1 MHIYRGNV
9 MNGVSITCNTYAKP
23 RTIYNLYNN
32 GTFLN
37 THKLS
42 HPMEAIN
49 IACGI
54 VGVGPLNVKV
64 VTLNPPHTETIVAQA
79 QYMLVQ
85 IQ

>member
-9 MNGVSITCNTYAKP
+9 MNGVSIRCNTYANP
-23 RTIYNLYNN
+23 DTIYNLSNN
-32 GTFLN
+32 GTVLN
-37 THKLS
+37 TPEIS
-42 HPMEAIN
+42 DPMEAIN

-54 VGVGPLNVKV
+54 VGVGPVNVKV